1 MDQRMEQAFLRWM
14 NASLEDPDLVRD
26 LESIRG
32 NEGEIYDRFYR
43 DLEFGTGG
51 LRGVLGAGSNRMN
64 IYTVRQATQG
74 LADYL
79 LEQYESPTVAIAHDS
94 RIKSDLFART
104 AAQVLAANGIGVW
117 LYRELMPTPSLSYAV
132 RHLGC
137 QSGIVVTASHNPA
150 KYNGYKVY
158 GPDGCQIQP
167 EVASAV
173 LARIEKTDIF
183 DGVHSIPF
191 EEGLRQ
197 GKIRWIEQ
205 EVIDSYLSRVAEE
218 QVNPG
223 VCRRAALKVVYTPL
237 NGAGNRCVRRIL
249 NMAGVDKVTVV
260 PEQELPDGSF
270 PTCPYPNPEI
280 PQALELGVQLCEKT
294 GADLLLATDP
304 DCDRVGIAVPQRE
317 GGVRLFT
324 GNETGVLLLD
334 YLARS
339 RRDNGTLPERP
350 LAVTTVVTTP
360 LTWEVAA
367 SYGVEVVSVLT
378 GFRFI
383 GNVLA
388 ELEEKGEERRY
399 ILGFEESYG
408 YLSGSYVR
416 DKDGVDGSLLICE
429 MASWY
434 KEQGMTLIDA
444 IEGIY
449 RRYGRYLDS
458 QRSFTCEG
466 ASGMER
472 MRQIM
477 DSLRAAP
484 PAEIGGKKVLSRAD
498 YLQSVRITEDGRRE
512 PITLPKSN
520 VLAFQMEGARGTVRP
535 SGTEPKIKVYFSVK
549 GRDLDHARLL
559 QQALEK
565 DMTVK
570 MGF

>member
-1 MDQRMEQAFLRWM
+1 MDAKIEKAYLRWRD
-14 NASLEDPDLVRD
+14 AALEDPDLTRD
-26 LESIRG
+26 LESVKGDER
-32 NEGEIYDRFYR
+32 EIYDRFYR

-74 LADYL
+74 LADFL
-79 LEQYESPTVAIAHDS
+79 RERYEAPAVAIAHDS

-104 AAQVLAANGIGVW
+104 AAQVLAANGISVW

-137 QSGIVVTASHNPA
+137 QSGIVITASHNPA

-183 DGVHSIPF
+183 DGVRSVSL

-197 GKIRWIEQ
+197 GKIRWIDQ
-205 EVIDSYLSRVAEE
+205 EVIDSYLSRVARE

-223 VCRRAALKVVYTPL
+223 VCRRAGLKVVYTPL

-249 NMAGVDKVTVV
+249 QMVGVEDVTVV
-260 PEQELPDGSF
+260 PEQELPDGNF

-280 PQALELGVQLCEKT
+280 PQALELGARLCEKT

-304 DCDRVGIAVPQRE
+304 DCDRVGITVPQRE
-317 GGVRLFT
+317 GGIRLFT

-339 RRDNGTLPERP
+339 RRANGTLPERP

-388 ELEEKGEERRY
+388 ELEEKGEENRY

-416 DKDGVDGSLLICE
+416 DKDGVDGSMLICE

-434 KEQGMTLIDA
+434 KEQGKTLIDA
-444 IEGIY
+444 IEEIY

-472 MRQIM
+472 MTRIM
-477 DSLRAAP
+477 DGLRAAP
-484 PAEIGGKKVLSRAD
+484 PTRIGGKKVIARAD
-498 YLQSVRITEDGRRE
+498 YLQSVRTLEDGSQE
-512 PITLPKSN
+512 AISLPKSN
-520 VLAFQMEGARGTVRP
+520 VLAFQMEGARVTVRP

-549 GRDLDHARLL
+549 GRDLEHARQL
-559 QQALEK
+559 QQELEQ
-565 DMTVK
+565 DMTAK